1 MTNVTNKEIKLAME
15 DLFNT
20 ANQFLG
26 GKIDV
31 VDTKISALD
40 ARISAMDNKLD
51 LIMAKIS
58 KVADSSNSYVRTL
71 NTVRTNSYN
80 SVNGK
85 FRFVCK
91 HEVTMTK
98 KRYQALILRCR
109 ELDIKLSCPECA
121 EKIARAKYAGFINEF
136 GRLPN
141 SEELAIMKEEKKA
154 QRQALNDELAAV
166 REERKA
172 MLAEKVELERQAYI
186 STHYTQG

>member
-1 MTNVTNKEIKLAME
+1 MSNVTNKEIKLAME

-20 ANQFLG
+20 ANLVLG
-26 GKIDV
+26 NKINV
-31 VDTKISALD
+31 VDTKITALD
-40 ARISAMDNKLD
+40 SRISAMDNKLD
-51 LIMAKIS
+51 LIMAKLNKI
-58 KVADSSNSYVRTL
+58 ADNSNSYVRTP

-80 SVNGK
+80 SVNGT

-121 EKIARAKYAGFINEF
+121 EKIARAKYADFVSKFN
-136 GRLPN
+136 RLPN
-141 SEELAIMKEEKKA
+141 SEELVAMRESKKA
-154 QRQALNDELAAV
+154 QRQALNDELSAV

-172 MLAEKVELERQAYI
+172 MLAEKVELERQAYL
-186 STHYTQG
+186 STHYQG